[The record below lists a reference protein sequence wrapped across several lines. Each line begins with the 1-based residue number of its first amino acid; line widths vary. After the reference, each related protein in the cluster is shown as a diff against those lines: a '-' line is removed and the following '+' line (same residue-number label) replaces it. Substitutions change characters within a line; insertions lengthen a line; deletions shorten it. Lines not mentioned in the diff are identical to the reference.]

1 MTNYELF
8 GGRCPYTGEECGLTI
23 ECIDCSVD
31 REEKESMARLDK
43 AESEGKYGNV

>member
-8 GGRCPYTGEECGLTI
+8 CGKCPYTDKECGLTI
-23 ECIDCSVD
+23 ECVDCAVD

-43 AESEGKYGNV
+43 AESEDKA